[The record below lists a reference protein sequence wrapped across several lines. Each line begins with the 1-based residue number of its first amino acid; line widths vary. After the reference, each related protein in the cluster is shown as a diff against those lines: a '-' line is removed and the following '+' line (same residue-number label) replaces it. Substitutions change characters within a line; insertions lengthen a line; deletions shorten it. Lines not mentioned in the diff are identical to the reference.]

1 MRFLIIKKG
10 SDLLSHQLAVPSAL
24 LGLTSLFGMGRGGPS
39 RYGHENGFF
48 PLVLV
53 SSGMITTPDLMKLIH
68 KATADTA
75 LPGVGEV

>member
-1 MRFLIIKKG
+1 MLEFAIAGLIV
-10 SDLLSHQLAVPSAL
+10 LHVYTLRELARTNNLAL
-24 LGLTSLFGMGRGGPS
+24 RAAGAGKAGMASGKAHGLG
-39 RYGHENGFF
+39 
-48 PLVLV
+48 LV